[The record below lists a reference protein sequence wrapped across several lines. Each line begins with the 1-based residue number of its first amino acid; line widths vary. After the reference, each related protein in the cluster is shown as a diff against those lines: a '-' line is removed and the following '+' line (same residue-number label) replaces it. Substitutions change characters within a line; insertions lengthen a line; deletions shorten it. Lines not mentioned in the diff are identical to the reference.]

1 MSQLLSQRV
10 TFDGCN
16 LVRLQPCA
24 AAGWVVVR
32 RIGAKAATEAHLSAL
47 LASIN
52 KYHSRHPRMRL
63 FARLLGMEAPAVT
76 AAGVNF
82 TMHLLA
88 RLHAECGPLMGE
100 ATEGS
105 SAVSCKAAMTLVEGL
120 LKGSVDAP
128 CPEVV
133 SLPKKLVQ
141 MAGGH
146 K

>member
-1 MSQLLSQRV
+1 MSAHTTS
-10 TFDGCN
+10 TPDGCN
-16 LVRLQPCA
+16 LVPIGVA
-24 AAGWVVVR
+24 WVLLLH
-32 RIGAKAATEAHLSAL
+32 RIGAKAATEAHLTAL
-47 LASIN
+47 LASIQ
-52 KYHSRHPRMRL
+52 KYQSRHPRMRL

-88 RLHAECGPLMGE
+88 QLHADCGPLMGE

-105 SAVSCKAAMTLVEGL
+105 SAVSCKAAMTLVETL

-128 CPEVV
+128 CPEVAG
-133 SLPKKLVQ
+133 LPKKLVQ